1 MFALINAVMYG
12 TVTIAVRGMTRTE
25 SANTLVIWQLSVLTF
40 FHSFLLFFGW
50 RWPTPLHA
58 ALMFGT
64 GFVNA
69 IGQWFWTRSLHLAP
83 AAAVTPFYYL
93 MLVWSIGIGFLV
105 WGDVPTVSLLVG
117 SAIVVAT
124 GLFLFLREARLQRRP
139 ILS

>member
-25 SANTLVIWQLSVLTF
+25 FANTLVIWQLSVLTF
-40 FHSFLLFFGW
+40 FHSFLLLFGW

-105 WGDVPTVSLLVG
+105 GDVPAVSLLIG

-139 ILS
+139 MRI